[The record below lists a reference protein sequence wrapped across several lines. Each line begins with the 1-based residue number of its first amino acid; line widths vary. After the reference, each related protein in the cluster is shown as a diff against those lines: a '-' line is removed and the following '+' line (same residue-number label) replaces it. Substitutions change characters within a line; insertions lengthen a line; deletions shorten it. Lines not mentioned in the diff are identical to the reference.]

1 MLFNQRSIAWFT
13 LGALVAGVN
22 TFIFAS
28 AYHAFTP
35 HGPRL
40 GVAVSNLVVIRQV
53 LPDTAAAAAG
63 LQPGDILL
71 RVNGAPLTSAE
82 DGVRQISHAP
92 TGTIQLD
99 VLRHN
104 RSITLLAD
112 LPPSTKTSL
121 FD

>member
-1 MLFNQRSIAWFT
+1 MLFHQRSIVWIT

-22 TFIFAS
+22 TFIFATAYRAFS
-28 AYHAFTP
+28 AR
-35 HGPRL
+35 GPRL
-40 GVAVSNLVVIRQV
+40 GAAVSNLVVIRQV

-82 DGVRQISHAP
+82 DGVRQITHAP

-104 RSITLLAD
+104 RPVTLLAD
-112 LPPSTKTSL
+112 LPPSAKASI